1 MILSWLLAAFGAINN
16 VSDPVRPQSPQS
28 QKNASTMVDK
38 KYEFISGKPV
48 VMLVE
53 GNVGSGKSTFL
64 DIMSSLPGVEVYQ
77 EPVDLWRN
85 VGGVNLFEKMV
96 QEPHRWTTA
105 FQLFSSKTRT
115 EQILSAMKSKSPV
128 VMIERSLFSERYC
141 FVEMLRDSGDLT
153 QGEFS
158 VLDRYFQRM
167 TDSTWTGLEVDLMV
181 YIKSD
186 PQILL
191 NRIGRR
197 GRQEEEGLT
206 LDYLKNLHEKHEDW
220 LIQEKYPVPA
230 PVDVLDGNGDL
241 EEFTKI
247 VLQWAAKTL

>member
-16 VSDPVRPQSPQS
+16 VSDPVGPQSPQS

-85 VGGVNLFEKMV
+85 VDGVNLFEKMV

-105 FQLFSSKTRT
+105 FQLFSSKTRFKY
-115 EQILSAMKSKSPV
+115 KS
-128 VMIERSLFSERYC
+128 
-141 FVEMLRDSGDLT
+141 
-153 QGEFS
+153 
-158 VLDRYFQRM
+158 
-167 TDSTWTGLEVDLMV
+167 
-181 YIKSD
+181 
-186 PQILL
+186 
-191 NRIGRR
+191 
-197 GRQEEEGLT
+197 
-206 LDYLKNLHEKHEDW
+206 NL
-220 LIQEKYPVPA
+220 
-230 PVDVLDGNGDL
+230 
-241 EEFTKI
+241 
-247 VLQWAAKTL
+247 